1 MTVLQLFGW
10 AMKQRLFELH
20 VPGERFGTFYIVEMP
35 SPGEPDFYRQAVSFK
50 AFCTRELKRAL
61 PENTGDLDWVA
72 YTRTIKYCSC
82 SVHEPRPG
90 ESIARY
96 LPELGEDPDTVP
108 VCQGIW
114 DFYEKIGYDRSTQK
128 YI

>member
-1 MTVLQLFGW
+1 
-10 AMKQRLFELH
+10 MKQRLFELH